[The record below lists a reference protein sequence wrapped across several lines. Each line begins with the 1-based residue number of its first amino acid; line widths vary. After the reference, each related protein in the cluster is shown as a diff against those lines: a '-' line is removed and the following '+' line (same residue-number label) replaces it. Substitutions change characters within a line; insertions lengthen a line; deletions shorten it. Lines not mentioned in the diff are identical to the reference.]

1 MQIEKIQE
9 LCSHFK
15 IKWSSHASARIQ
27 QRGIS
32 REDVIHCLMCGEIIE
47 DYPDHWLNP
56 ACLVFGYTINNK
68 IIHVVVGLDD
78 YVHII
83 TAYFPD
89 SSKFESDMKTRKG
102 C

>member
-1 MQIEKIQE
+1 
-9 LCSHFK
+9 
-15 IKWSSHASARIQ
+15 
-27 QRGIS
+27 
-32 REDVIHCLMCGEIIE
+32 MCTSFQNHGKIIE

-56 ACLVFGYTINNK
+56 ACLIFSYTISNK